1 MRFQWGDPKA
11 NLVLIYSVFNSEV
24 ATTENLMGTFNGIFL
39 GFDWFTYM
47 PLFSLP
53 SSTST
58 YQLQNTIL
66 LLKCVC

>member
-39 GFDWFTYM
+39 GFIGLLICLCSPFH
-47 PLFSLP
+47 PLPLP
-53 SSTST
+53 TNYKT
-58 YQLQNTIL
+58 QFYF
-66 LLKCVC
+66 